1 MWLSDLFK
9 SSRERR
15 FFEILIHQASL
26 LDEAAAMLVRY
37 VESGDD
43 SCAQQIAAL
52 DRASTE
58 ALKQLISAMRD
69 TFVTPIDRTD
79 LYNLGETIDD
89 MLDYLNS
96 AAAEIKVFEVEATP
110 AMRAMCARLREAA
123 SQVLAGVRALP
134 SDPSQAYACARSASD
149 AEDAIES
156 QYRSALAE
164 LFKGDD
170 VRQMLRLREV
180 YRHFSNSADRA
191 DAIGKLIGK
200 VVVKNS

>member
-9 SSRERR
+9 SAREQR
-15 FFEILIHQASL
+15 FFGILIHQASL
-26 LDEAAAMLVRY
+26 LDEASEKLVRY
-37 VESGDD
+37 VQDGDD
-43 SCAQQIAAL
+43 DCAQEIAAL
-52 DRASTE
+52 AHRSTE
-58 ALKQLISAMRD
+58 SLNELIAAMRD

-79 LYNLGETIDD
+79 LYNLGETVDD

-96 AAAEIKVFEVEATP
+96 AASEIKVFGVKATP
-110 AMRAMCARLREAA
+110 AMRAMSAQLREAA
-123 SQVLAGVRALP
+123 AQVLAGVKALP
-134 SDPSQAYACARSASD
+134 SDPTRAYACGRSASN

-156 QYRSALAE
+156 LYRNALAE
-164 LFKGDD
+164 LFEGDD
-170 VRQMLRLREV
+170 FRTMLRLREV